1 MKIFTLLISLFFISP
16 SAVYAWG
23 LPELPG
29 ISAGG
34 EADLSDLK
42 STQTELMNQT
52 NETMYAFTL
61 ALYQFKKALLLN
73 EDETKLEAARKCL
86 EEGTKLCITS
96 DQVEAI
102 KTQTEEIT
110 VKITDMVKKGE
121 KLSAEATANFAKG
134 LAPYAGGLFEGAKLG
149 AAIAAFAPKVTEAVT
164 ANPLSAPSALS
175 EAMNIIDIVPGV
187 LSTFSGANGGI
198 YDFVTYSG
206 LEIAPAKKYDIK

>member
-23 LPELPG
+23 MPELPG

-52 NETMYAFTL
+52 NETMYAFKL
-61 ALYQFKKALLLN
+61 ALYQFQKALGLN
-73 EDETKLEAARKCL
+73 VDEAKLEAARKCL
-86 EEGTKLCITS
+86 EEGKKSCITS
-96 DQVEAI
+96 DQAEAM

-175 EAMNIIDIVPGV
+175 EAMTIIDIVPGV

-206 LEIAPAKKYDIK
+206 LKIAPAKKYKV